1 MKYYVKINN
10 VEYEVEVDQGKVG
23 VVSTREVSH
32 ADVVSTAASAPASA
46 EVKVQ
51 LSGQA
56 QTEAA
61 QPASVAAGDGEEIKA
76 PMPGVILDIKVNS
89 GEAVKRGQVILI
101 LEAMKMENEIVAP
114 ADGTIVQIQAAK
126 GASVNAGDVLAVL
139 SL

>member
-1 MKYYVKINN
+1 MRYYVKINN

-56 QTEAA
+56 QTEPRACIRCR
-61 QPASVAAGDGEEIKA
+61 GRRRRDKA

-89 GEAVKRGQVILI
+89 
-101 LEAMKMENEIVAP
+101 
-114 ADGTIVQIQAAK
+114 AK
-126 GASVNAGDVLAVL
+126 Q
-139 SL
+139 

>member
-1 MKYYVKINN
+1 MRYYVKINN

-23 VVSTREVSH
+23 VISTREASQANVG
-32 ADVVSTAASAPASA
+32 STAASAPASA
-46 EVKVQ
+46 EPK
-51 LSGQA
+51 
-56 QTEAA
+56 A
-61 QPASVAAGDGEEIKA
+61 QPEAVQSAPVAVGDGEAIKA
-76 PMPGVILDIKVNS
+76 PMPGAILDVRVNE

-114 ADGTIVQIQAAK
+114 ADGKIIQIRAAR